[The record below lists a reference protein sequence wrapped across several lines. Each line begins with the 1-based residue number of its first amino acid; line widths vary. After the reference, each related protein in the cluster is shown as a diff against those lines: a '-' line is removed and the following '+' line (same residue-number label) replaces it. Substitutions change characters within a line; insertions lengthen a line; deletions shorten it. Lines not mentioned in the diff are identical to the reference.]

1 MRIIPIF
8 TAIFAAFIL
17 FMLVFERDTLREL
30 AGMAPM
36 ETGSSNVTETGPA
49 DDSQE
54 APGAET
60 PSGVSVV
67 AIESRAQEIDS
78 AVVVRGRTEAAR
90 EINLV
95 AETSG
100 RSIAPAIPKGTLV
113 SPGDVLCE
121 IDIGTRAEALAE
133 ARARLAE
140 AEANAPSAEARVAE
154 AEARLDEAETTLAN
168 TETLA
173 AGGFAADTR
182 VIAARAAMR
191 SAEAGLAAAEAGASS
206 AAAAIEGARAAVAN
220 AEREIERTR
229 ITAPFEGVLETD
241 TAELGSLLQPGTSCA
256 RVLDL
261 DPIRLVGFVSEVDVE
276 RVEMGAIAGARLASG
291 REVVGTVSFL
301 SRSADPTTRTFRVEA
316 EVANPDLAIRD
327 GQAAEILIRAAGRMA
342 HLLPQSA
349 LTLDDAGSLG
359 VRLAVTEEDGDVARF
374 NPVELLR
381 DSPEGVFV
389 AGLPETARIIV
400 VGQNYVADG
409 VALAVTIRE
418 SGS

>member
-8 TAIFAAFIL
+8 TAIFAAVIL
-17 FMLVFERDTLREL
+17 FMLVFERDTVREL
-30 AGMAPM
+30 AGMAP
-36 ETGSSNVTETGPA
+36 SVTETSEGADGAPA
-49 DDSQE
+49 GSGGE
-54 APGAET
+54 ATDAET
-60 PSGVSVV
+60 QARVSVV
-67 AIESRAQEIDS
+67 AIESRAREIDS

-90 EINLV
+90 EINLL

-100 RSIAPAIPKGTLV
+100 RSIAPAIAKGTLV
-113 SPGDVLCE
+113 STGDVLCE

-140 AEANAPSAEARVAE
+140 AEANAPSAQARVAE
-154 AEARLDEAETTLAN
+154 AEARVEEAETNLAN

-182 VIAARAAMR
+182 VIAVRAAMR
-191 SAEAGLAAAEAGASS
+191 SAEAALAAAQAGASS

-229 ITAPFEGVLETD
+229 IKAPFEGVLETD
-241 TAELGSLLQPGTSCA
+241 TAELGSLLQPGTNCA

-291 REVVGTVSFL
+291 REVVGAVTFL

-316 EVANPDLAIRD
+316 EVANSDLSIRD

-349 LTLDDAGSLG
+349 LTLDDEGSLG
-359 VRLAVTEEDGDVARF
+359 VRMAVAEDEGDVARF
-374 NPVELLR
+374 APVELLR

-389 AGLPETARIIV
+389 AGLPETARVIV

-409 VALAVTIRE
+409 VVLTVTIRE